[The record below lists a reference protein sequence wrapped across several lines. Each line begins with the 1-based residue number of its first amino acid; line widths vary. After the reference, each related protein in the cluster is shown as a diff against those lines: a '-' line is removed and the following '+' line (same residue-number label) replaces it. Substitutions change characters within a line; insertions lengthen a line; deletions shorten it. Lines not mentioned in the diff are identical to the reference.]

1 MGVDTGTGNHATLP
15 IVINID
21 VCGLCNESC
30 NYCPRSASYPNKKEY
45 MSVELFSKF
54 INDCK
59 DYRGVICFTGRGEN
73 SLHPNFKELVEILHF
88 TGRKYKTRILTNG
101 YKLKEK
107 FEWFN
112 MFDSLVI
119 NSYASKEQMEARK
132 KLMPRA
138 IHRYWDQSMKPEDW
152 GETPIQV
159 QNRTELYE
167 RIATDRSEINTPC
180 TFPASKGWIH
190 HDGTI
195 QLCCNDW
202 TDTNIFGN
210 IATDNF
216 FDVFWKNE
224 ELQKLKQEL
233 LDGNRRANP
242 ICTNCNRKLNKQEL
256 RSRLYYLNPKAVKRE
271 WND

>member
-1 MGVDTGTGNHATLP
+1 MNP
-15 IVINID
+15 ILINID
-21 VCGLCNESC
+21 VCGICNESC

-59 DYRGVICFTGRGEN
+59 DYTGYICFTGRGEN
-73 SLHPNFKELVEILHF
+73 SLHPNFKKLVEILHSSD
-88 TGRKYKTRILTNG
+88 RKYKTRILTNG

-107 FEWFN
+107 FYWFN
-112 MFDSLVI
+112 QFDSI
-119 NSYASKEQMEARK
+119 IMNSYTSKEQMEERK
-132 KLMPRA
+132 KIIPRA
-138 IHRYWDQSMKPEDW
+138 THRYWDQSMKPEEW

-180 TFPASKGWIH
+180 VLPASKGWIH
-190 HDGTI
+190 HDGSI

-202 TDTNIFGN
+202 TDTNVYGN

-216 FDVFWKNE
+216 FDVWNNNE
-224 ELQKLKQEL
+224 ELINIRKSL
-233 LDGNRRANP
+233 LNGDRSINP
-242 ICTNCNRKLNKQEL
+242 ICTNCNRKITAREEKRIGRL
-256 RSRLYYLNPKAVKRE
+256 RQIY
-271 WND
+271 

>member
-1 MGVDTGTGNHATLP
+1 
-15 IVINID
+15 
-21 VCGLCNESC
+21 
-30 NYCPRSASYPNKKEY
+30 
-45 MSVELFSKF
+45 MSVELFTKF

-59 DYRGVICFTGRGEN
+59 DYTGYICFTGRGEN
-73 SLHPNFKELVEILHF
+73 SLHPKFKKLVEILHSSD
-88 TGRKYKTRILTNG
+88 RKYKTRILTNG

-107 FEWFN
+107 YEWFN
-112 MFDSLVI
+112 MFDSLII
-119 NSYASKEQMEARK
+119 NSYESKHQMEARK

-138 IHRYWDQSMKPEDW
+138 QHRYWDQSMKPEEW

-180 TFPASKGWIH
+180 VLPASKGWIH

-202 TDTNIFGN
+202 TDTNVYGN

-216 FDVFWKNE
+216 FDVWHHNE
-224 ELQKLKQEL
+224 ELIKLRTQL
-233 LDGNRRANP
+233 LHGNRSANP
-242 ICTNCNRKLNKQEL
+242 ICTNCNRKVTAREEKRIGRL
-256 RSRLYYLNPKAVKRE
+256 RQVYK
-271 WND
+271 